1 MVALT
6 VDLMGS
12 GIASAPAS
20 LLGEIVVT
28 GITALAGG
36 GTGGTQLT
44 GTINIV
50 STVATA
56 ADSVKLP
63 LISTWRNSQ
72 MIIVQN
78 RDASDACAVFPGTGD
93 SINGGT
99 ATTGS
104 VSVAAVSTRVFYRVS
119 NTDWASW
126 VALQ

>member
-6 VDLMGS
+6 VDLTGS
-12 GIASAPAS
+12 GMPVQQAA
-20 LLGEIVVT
+20 LLGESVVS

-50 STVATA
+50 TVVATD

-63 LISTWRNSQ
+63 LISTWQNSQ

-78 RDASDACAVFPGTGD
+78 RDAAQACAVFPATANT
-93 SINGGT
+93 INAGT

-104 VSVAAVSTRVFYRVS
+104 VSIAAVSTRVFYRVS

-126 VALQ
+126 VAAQ